1 MTMDYGYVTVHVT
14 TDAAQGEVLAEL
26 LRQEG
31 IAARFRGPATTL
43 VGVAEHIVEMAVE
56 VPSESEAHAQ
66 PIHDHHRRAG
76 EDRVQCV
83 EGRREE
89 HERELDRLGHAREFL
104 RDLEDATVAADGS
117 SEG

>member
-26 LRQEG
+26 LRQE
-31 IAARFRGPATTL
+31 
-43 VGVAEHIVEMAVE
+43 MAVE
-56 VPSESEAHAQ
+56 VPAESEADA
-66 PIHDHHRRAG
+66 
-76 EDRVQCV
+76 
-83 EGRREE
+83 
-89 HERELDRLGHAREFL
+89 LEFL